1 MPSPVKPSDFCSL
14 APTPSTSACESIKR
28 LFFAFPQLLCDL
40 VTYIFD
46 EDGNVTDE
54 FKSDTRQIPAGTLF
68 DFAGLSAPSG
78 FLPCDGRAVSRTDYD
93 ILFAAI
99 GTLWGDGDG
108 STTFNLPDFRDKFV
122 LGSSATRAT
131 GSSGGTADSSVV
143 SHRHGIGRFELGND
157 NGWFFVDAYTNPET
171 RDTQLINGDRSTAHR
186 STEPEGEEFG
196 GTNETKPGILSTTPI
211 QASTVTNGNIPP
223 YVAVTKIIKT

>member
-1 MPSPVKPSDFCSL
+1 MPSPVRPSDFCSL

-40 VTYIFD
+40 VSYIFD

-54 FKSDTRQIPAGTLF
+54 FKADNRQIPAGTLF
-68 DFAGLSAPSG
+68 DFAGLSTPSG

-93 ILFAAI
+93 TLFAAI

-131 GSSGGTADSSVV
+131 GSSGGKADSGVAE
-143 SHRHGIGRFELGND
+143 HQHGIGRFVTGED
-157 NGWFFVDAYTNPET
+157 NAWFFVDPFTMPET
-171 RDTQLINGDRSTAHR
+171 RDTHYIKGQTSGAVK
-186 STEPEGEEFG
+186 GEEVEGTEFG
-196 GTNETKPGILSTTPI
+196 DQDGDKPGILSTGILDGVTE
-211 QASTVTNGNIPP
+211 TNGNIPP
-223 YVAVTKIIKT
+223 YFAVTKIIKT